1 MKKTGKIGSIL
12 CLLALLGLTGIYA
25 LPKVYV
31 LYQAN
36 TGKVD
41 ICLKENQILC
51 RKIEDIPVKEAIVFV
66 QLTRTQITVRDDEP
80 TVIPLCRTGNKM
92 RFLRI
97 NTAAHLKHAAVGTDL
112 P

>member
-41 ICLKENQILC
+41 ICLK
-51 RKIEDIPVKEAIVFV
+51 
-66 QLTRTQITVRDDEP
+66 
-80 TVIPLCRTGNKM
+80 
-92 RFLRI
+92 
-97 NTAAHLKHAAVGTDL
+97 
-112 P
+112 

>member
-41 ICLKENQILC
+41 ICLKEYMLEEGKRSTLEK
-51 RKIEDIPVKEAIVFV
+51 RK
-66 QLTRTQITVRDDEP
+66 R
-80 TVIPLCRTGNKM
+80 C
-92 RFLRI
+92 
-97 NTAAHLKHAAVGTDL
+97 TARWFCIKDSTN
-112 P
+112 PK

>member
-41 ICLKENQILC
+41 ICLKEYMLEEGKEVPWKTEKMYC
-51 RKIEDIPVKEAIVFV
+51 PVVLY
-66 QLTRTQITVRDDEP
+66 Q
-80 TVIPLCRTGNKM
+80 
-92 RFLRI
+92 RFHESEMTER
-97 NTAAHLKHAAVGTDL
+97 NVM
-112 P
+112 

>member
-41 ICLKENQILC
+41 ICLKEYMLEEGKEVLDQTQGADILGI
-51 RKIEDIPVKEAIVFV
+51 RFEFTDDPFDDQNGNGEDQK
-66 QLTRTQITVRDDEP
+66 TDDS
-80 TVIPLCRTGNKM
+80 
-92 RFLRI
+92 
-97 NTAAHLKHAAVGTDL
+97 NTY
-112 P
+112 